1 VGEGGRGE
9 GVILRVGARPPGGE
23 DGLVLK
29 GGLVLVDEKSKPD
42 EDEGHE
48 NFAKAAALVAALDD
62 DALAQ
67 KRIELSHC
75 RSTWFVRDQLCK
87 HEVLAELRI

>member
-1 VGEGGRGE
+1 M
-9 GVILRVGARPPGGE
+9 
-23 DGLVLK
+23 
-29 GGLVLVDEKSKPD
+29 VLVDEKSKPD

-75 RSTWFVRDQLCK
+75 RST
-87 HEVLAELRI
+87 